1 MKWYLHAFKKISDFY
16 GRSSRTEY
24 WMFVIFNTTF
34 AIATYTLDLIFN
46 LTIESLGFG
55 PFYIVYSL
63 IALIP
68 GLALSVRRL
77 HDTGRKGSFIFI
89 ALLPILGAIWL
100 LILFLMKGDDE
111 ENDYGEKP
119 VNSDIAQFIT
129 DTKTNTIILCIS
141 LLWIF
146 MNRIF
151 WAIITKFW
159 DEYYKSQTFTFL
171 NEIINSLWMFFPLFL
186 SLMIP
191 NRKLKIIFLIGSVL
205 YMMYSFYEL
214 VVAHHMNSI
223 NFQF

>member
-34 AIATYTLDLIFN
+34 AIASYILDLIFN

-63 IALIP
+63 VALIP

-100 LILFLMKGDDE
+100 LVLFLMKGDDE

-119 VNSDIAQFIT
+119 VNSNIAEFIT
-129 DTKTNTIILCIS
+129 DAKTNTIILCIS
-141 LLWIF
+141 LLWLF

-159 DEYYKSQTFTFL
+159 DEYYKSQTFTLL

-191 NRKLKIIFLIGSVL
+191 NRKLKILFLIGSVL
-205 YMMYSFYEL
+205 YMIYSFYEL
-214 VVAHHMNSI
+214 VAAHQMNDI

>member
-55 PFYIVYSL
+55 PLYIAYSL
-63 IALIP
+63 IAFIP

>member
-1 MKWYLHAFKKISDFY
+1 MKWYLHAFKKVSDFY

-24 WMFVIFNTTF
+24 WMFVVFNTSF
-34 AIATYTLDLIFN
+34 AIASYMLDLIFN

-63 IALIP
+63 VAFIP

-77 HDTGRKGSFIFI
+77 HDTGRKGSFLFI
-89 ALLPILGAIWL
+89 ALLPFLGAIWL
-100 LILFLMKGDDE
+100 LILFLMKGDDD

-119 VNSDIAQFIT
+119 INSEIANFIT

-151 WAIITKFW
+151 WAVVTKFW
-159 DEYYKSQTFTFL
+159 DNYYQSESFKLL
-171 NEIINSLWMFFPLFL
+171 NEVINSLWMFSPLLL
-186 SLMIP
+186 SLIIP
-191 NRKLKIIFLIGSVL
+191 NRKLKIIFIIGSVL
-205 YMMYSFYEL
+205 YMIFCFYEL
-214 VVAHHMNSI
+214 VAAHLMNSS